1 MNPGIAAAVS
11 IVAGLLLALGVGI
24 AVRLPGVSDW
34 HDSQRILQCTLL
46 FAAGVTAVLLPAVR
60 HHLRLQG
67 ARWGRAVAA
76 GVSVALIAGALSAAT
91 SGFARASLL
100 EVACFTLTLL
110 VLVPAVMAAREA
122 DPQRFDRVVLTSLV
136 LCTAL
141 LVPAFLVAWLAAV
154 GDAAGYRPELLW
166 RHGFSNP
173 RFLGQFHTLVL
184 PLLACACVLSVRP
197 PRARALAFAVL
208 AGSWL
213 LALFTATRA
222 TWYALAIASVVMLL
236 AIPRLSGRML
246 LPQAL
251 ALGVALPCAWLM
263 FEWWPGAIAR
273 APEATLDALAGRL
286 ADPFDLRLRDVL
298 WARALSLATAQPLL
312 GVGPMGLA
320 LDPSPVA
327 AHPHSVLL
335 QLASEWGLLAT
346 VALAV
351 ALGAAA
357 GPLLRGFRDR
367 VPEGSH
373 AGRNPGGAQEA
384 LLGAALLLSLLAG
397 LIHAQVD
404 GLLVMPVPQL
414 LFALLVGWV
423 GSMRL
428 PAADPLPRP
437 PTAAARVAGA
447 AVPAVCV
454 VALIAGAGPE
464 VTGLQ
469 SRTEQRERDCPE
481 LAGSTRF
488 WVEGSLWDE
497 AGPPRRFTPL
507 APPPGCRPGHST
519 GATPR

>member
-1 MNPGIAAAVS
+1 MNPGIVASVTIA
-11 IVAGLLLALGVGI
+11 AGLLLVIGLGI

-34 HDSQRILQCTLL
+34 HDSQRILQCLL
-46 FAAGVTAVLLPAVR
+46 LLAAGSAAALLPAVS
-60 HHLRLQG
+60 HHLRVQG
-67 ARWGRAVAA
+67 GRWGRGVAG

-100 EVACFTLTLL
+100 EVACVTLTLL

-122 DPQRFDRVVLTSLV
+122 DPQRFDRMVLTALV
-136 LCTAL
+136 FCTAL
-141 LVPAFLVAWLAAV
+141 LVPPFLVAWLAAIS
-154 GDAAGYRPELLW
+154 DAAGYRPELLW

-184 PLLACACVLSVRP
+184 PLLACACVLSVRL
-197 PRARALAFAVL
+197 PRARAVAFAVL

-236 AIPRLSGRML
+236 AMPRLAGRML

-251 ALGVALPCAWLM
+251 ALAVALPCAWLM
-263 FEWWPGAIAR
+263 FEWWPGALAR

-286 ADPFDLRLRDVL
+286 AQPFDLRLRDVI
-298 WARALSLATAQPLL
+298 WTRALSLAIAQPLL

-335 QLASEWGLLAT
+335 QLASEWGLIAT
-346 VALAV
+346 IAV
-351 ALGAAA
+351 IAAVGAAA
-357 GPLLRGFRDR
+357 GRLLRGSRGRF
-367 VPEGSH
+367 PEESH
-373 AGRNPGGAQEA
+373 AGRSPRGLQEG
-384 LLGAALLLSLLAG
+384 LLGATLLLSLLAAV
-397 LIHAQVD
+397 IHAQVD

-437 PTAAARVAGA
+437 PIVAARVAGA
-447 AVPAVCV
+447 ALPAVCV

-469 SRTEQRERDCPE
+469 SRTEQRERDCPA

-488 WVEGSLWDE
+488 WVDGSLWGE
-497 AGPPRRFTPL
+497 QGPPRRFAPL
-507 APPPGCRPGHST
+507 PPPSGCRPGTASISL
-519 GATPR
+519 R